1 MHYSILSLFSLLLFL
16 GFGGLATGQI
26 VTTDPPF
33 PKPNEPVTITFDA
46 SQGNAQLAGL
56 PPGTPVYA
64 HTGLITENGGPGSWQ
79 YIVGNWATDDARV
92 RMNRIGTSDRYQ
104 ITLAPSLSEWYES
117 NNNANASIPDD
128 ETIVQMAFVF
138 RNQNGSLEGK
148 TAEGGDIFVE
158 VFPPDAGLIAQFT
171 APQGNLIAALNDTIS
186 VTATSSIEA
195 AIRLFDNGLLIAQD
209 SGESLQHA
217 IAVLEDGDHEVVVE
231 AAADGATA
239 RDTFYYSIPPA
250 VNVIDPPAG
259 TELGATYLTDSTVR
273 LMLMAPGKEEVYL
286 LGDFNNWAPRAA
298 YFMNRSID
306 DSLFWLDL
314 PVLEPGR
321 NYAYQYWVDGELR
334 VADPF
339 SELILDPA
347 NDGFIPEANFPDLPP
362 YPAGKTSG
370 IVSLLQPGKPAF
382 DWQVT
387 DFEKPAKE
395 DLVVYEL
402 HMRDFIAAQNYQ
414 TLLDTL
420 DYLDRLGINA
430 IEFMPVSEFR
440 ANLSWGYDP
449 TFHMALDKY
458 YGTPD
463 AFKAVVDACH
473 ARGMAVILDVVY
485 NHVHELSPLAQLYW
499 DPVAFQ
505 PRPDNP
511 WLNQQ
516 PTHDFNVFFD
526 VNHESP
532 ATRAWLDRVVTYWL
546 EEYRVDGY
554 RMDLSKGFTQNVG
567 GSFDAFAYDASRIA
581 ILKRMADVIWAADP
595 EAYVILEHF
604 AANEEEKELAEYGMM
619 TWGKMTDPYNQFTM
633 GYNNSDLG
641 GISYQ
646 NRGWDVPHL
655 VGYMESHDEERL
667 MYKNLEFGNSNG
679 DGSYDIRDLGTALQ
693 RMELAANF
701 FFPVPGPKMIWQFGE
716 LGYDVTIFWCD
727 GQIIPG
733 DDLCKLAPKPIRWN
747 YQQDVRRQ
755 RVYETFRN
763 LIELR
768 ETYPV
773 FQTDDFE
780 LDVDQSAWKR
790 IRLNHPDMNVCII
803 GNANVATSQLDPNF
817 QHTGWWYEYYS
828 GDSILVADV
837 NARLEMAPGEYRL
850 YTDVYIGEAR
860 LPTSVHTQPG
870 SLYEASVFP
879 NPVSAG
885 QLNLELNLRR
895 GSQAE
900 VRLLNLSGQWMAEL
914 YSGYLPEGYS
924 ITTLNGNA
932 DLPTGIYLLQVVLE
946 DGLWTQRIVVP

>member
-1 MHYSILSLFSLLLFL
+1 M
-16 GFGGLATGQI
+16 LAMQSHAQI
-26 VTTDPPF
+26 IATDPAF
-33 PKPNEPVTITFDA
+33 PKPGEPVTITFDA
-46 SQGNAQLAGL
+46 SQGNAGLAGL

-64 HTGLITENGGPGSWQ
+64 HTGLITQQGGPGSWQ
-79 YIVGNWATDDARV
+79 YIVGDWATDDARV
-92 RMNRIGTSDRYQ
+92 RMTRIGTSDRYQ
-104 ITLAPSLSEWYES
+104 LTLAPSLQEWYAN
-117 NNNANASIPDD
+117 NNNAGASIPDD
-128 ETIVQMAFVF
+128 TEVLQMAFVF
-138 RNQNGSLEGK
+138 RNQDGSKEGK
-148 TAEGGDIFVE
+148 TAGNGDIFVE
-158 VFPPDAGLIAQFT
+158 VFPSDPGLIAQIVE
-171 APQGNLIAALNDTIS
+171 PKENVIAALSEEIDIVAVSNREGDL
-186 VTATSSIEA
+186 
-195 AIRLFDNGLLIAQD
+195 RLFDNGQLIAQGTGD
-209 SGESLQHA
+209 SLLYTLTVS
-217 IAVLEDGDHEVVVE
+217 EDGDHEVVFEVE
-231 AAADGATA
+231 AGGETA
-239 RDTFYYSIPPA
+239 RDTFYYAIPPA
-250 VNVIDPPAG
+250 VTIADPPAG
-259 TELGATYLTDSTVR
+259 TKLGATYLTDSTVR
-273 LMLMAPGKEEVYL
+273 LTLMAPGKDEVYL
-286 LGDFNNWAPRAA
+286 LGDFNDWIPSST
-298 YFMNRSID
+298 YFMNRSVD

-314 PVLEPGR
+314 PALDAGQT
-321 NYAYQYWVDGELR
+321 YAYQYWVDGELR

-347 NDGFIPEANFPDLPP
+347 NDGFIPEVSFPDLPP
-362 YPAGKTSG
+362 YPAGKTTG
-370 IVSLLQPGKPAF
+370 IVSLLQPGRPAY

-387 DFEKPAKE
+387 DFEKPARE

-420 DYLDRLGINA
+420 DYLARLGINA
-430 IEFMPVSEFR
+430 VEFMPVSEFR

-458 YGTPD
+458 YGTPE

-473 ARGMAVILDVVY
+473 ARGMAVVLDVVY
-485 NHVHELSPLAQLYW
+485 NHVHELSPLAQLFW
-499 DPVAFQ
+499 DAANFRPA
-505 PRPDNP
+505 PDNP

-516 PTHDFNVFFD
+516 ATHAFNVFFD

-554 RMDLSKGFTQNVG
+554 RVDLSKGFTQNVG

-581 ILKRMADVIWAADP
+581 ILKRMADVIWDTDP

-667 MYKNLEFGNSNG
+667 MYKNLEFGNSNA
-679 DGSYDIRDLGTALQ
+679 DGSYDIQELGTALQ
-693 RMELAANF
+693 RMELAANL

-716 LGYDVTIFWCD
+716 LGYDVTLFWCN
-727 GQIIPG
+727 GQVIPG
-733 DDLCKLAPKPIRWN
+733 DDLCKLAPKPIRWD

-755 RVYETFRN
+755 RVYETFRS

-768 ETYPV
+768 KTYPV
-773 FQTDDFE
+773 FQTDDFD

-790 IRLNHPDMNVCII
+790 IRLNHADMNACII
-803 GNANVATSQLDPNF
+803 GNANVVTSQLDPDF

-828 GDSILVADV
+828 GDSILVDDV
-837 NARLEMAPGEYRL
+837 NARLEMAAGEYRL
-850 YTDVYIGEAR
+850 YTDVYIGEAQ
-860 LPTSVHTQPG
+860 LPTSVRTLPG

-885 QLNLELNLRR
+885 QLNVELTLRQ

-900 VRLLNLSGQWMAEL
+900 IRLLDLNGRQSAAL

-924 ITTLNGNA
+924 MTPLSWEA
-932 DLPTGIYLLQVVLE
+932 QLSPGIYLLQLVLE
-946 DGLWTQRIVVP
+946 DGLWTQKVFIR